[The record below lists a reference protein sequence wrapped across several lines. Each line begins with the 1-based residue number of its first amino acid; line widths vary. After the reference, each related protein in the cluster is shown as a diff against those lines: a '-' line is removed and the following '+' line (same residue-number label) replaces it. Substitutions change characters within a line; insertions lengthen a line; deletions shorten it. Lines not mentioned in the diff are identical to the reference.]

1 MSTKKVIFFGVQPYD
16 REVFTELN
24 RSYSLDIVFHR
35 SHLNQNNVPLAVG
48 ADAVCIF
55 VNDTADAATVE
66 ALACYGVRLIAL
78 RCAGFNNVDLEAAA
92 RHGITVVRVPAYSPH
107 AVAEYAL
114 ALMLT
119 LNRKINRAWLRTR
132 EGNFSLRGLEGFD
145 MYGKTAG
152 IVGTG
157 KIARVLIHMLNGLGM
172 RILAYDPY
180 PDEALAVAEGF
191 HYVDLTTLYTQA
203 DIISLHCPLTD
214 TTRHMIDAAAIAAM
228 KPGVMIINT
237 GRGQL
242 IRTADLIEGLKSK
255 QIGAAGLD
263 VYEEEAAYFYEDRS
277 DLVIDDDMLARLL
290 SLNNV
295 IITSHQAFFTR
306 EALVNIARTT
316 LDNIQAF
323 QTGGKALN
331 EVKYDPQFIL
341 Q

>member
-1 MSTKKVIFFGVQPYD
+1 MSTKRVIFFGVQPYD
-16 REVFTELN
+16 REIFSELN
-24 RSYSLDIVFHR
+24 RSYSLDIVYHR
-35 SHLNQNNVPLAVG
+35 SHLNLNNVPLAAG

-66 ALACYGVRLIAL
+66 ALSRYGVRLIAL

-145 MYGKTAG
+145 MHGKTAG
-152 IVGTG
+152 IIGTG
-157 KIARVLIHMLNGLGM
+157 KIARVLIHILNGLGM
-172 RILAYDPY
+172 RIIAYDPY
-180 PDEALAVAEGF
+180 PDEALAMAEGF
-191 HYVDLTTLYTQA
+191 HYVDLVTLYTQA
-203 DIISLHCPLTD
+203 DIISLHCPLND
-214 TTRHMIDAAAIAAM
+214 TTRHMIDASAIAAM

-255 QIGAAGLD
+255 QVGSAGLD

-277 DLVIDDDMLARLL
+277 DRVIDDDMLARLL

-323 QTGGKALN
+323 QTGGTVFN

>member
-1 MSTKKVIFFGVQPYD
+1 MATKKIIFFGVQPYD
-16 REVFTELN
+16 REIFSALN
-24 RSYSLDIVFHR
+24 RSYNLDIVYHR
-35 SHLNQNNVPLAVG
+35 SHLNPNNLPLAAG
-48 ADAVCIF
+48 AEAVCLF

-66 ALACYGVRLIAL
+66 VLARYGVRLIAL

-92 RHGITVVRVPAYSPH
+92 RFGITVVRVPAYSPH

-145 MYGKTAG
+145 MHGKTAG
-152 IVGTG
+152 LIGTG
-157 KIARVLIHMLNGLGM
+157 KIARVLIHILNGLGM

-191 HYVDLTTLYTQA
+191 HYVDLTTLYRQS

-214 TTRHMIDAAAIAAM
+214 RTRHMIDAAAIASM

-242 IRTADLIEGLKSK
+242 IRTVDLIDGLKSK

-277 DLVIDDDMLARLL
+277 DRVIDDDTLARLL

-306 EALVNIARTT
+306 EAMENIARTT

-323 QTGGKALN
+323 VADGQAMN
-331 EVKYDPQFIL
+331 EVKYDPQFVL

>member
-1 MSTKKVIFFGVQPYD
+1 MSTKKIIFFGVQPYD
-16 REVFTELN
+16 REIFSALN
-24 RSYSLDIVFHR
+24 RSYNLDIVYHR
-35 SHLNQNNVPLAVG
+35 SHLNRNNLPLAAG
-48 ADAVCIF
+48 AEAVCLF

-66 ALACYGVRLIAL
+66 VLARYGVRLIAL

-92 RHGITVVRVPAYSPH
+92 RFGVTVVRVPAYSPH

-145 MYGKTAG
+145 MHGKTVG
-152 IVGTG
+152 IIGTG
-157 KIARVLIHMLNGLGM
+157 KIARVLIHILNGLGM

-191 HYVDLTTLYTQA
+191 HYVDLTTLYRRA

-214 TTRHMIDAAAIAAM
+214 KTRHMIDATAIASM

-242 IRTADLIEGLKSK
+242 IRTVDLIEGLKSK

-277 DLVIDDDMLARLL
+277 DRVIDDDTLARLL

-306 EALVNIARTT
+306 EALENIARTT

-323 QTGGKALN
+323 VTDGQAMN
-331 EVKYDPQFIL
+331 EVKYDPQFVL

>member
-1 MSTKKVIFFGVQPYD
+1 MATKKIIFFGVQPYD
-16 REVFTELN
+16 REIFSALN
-24 RSYSLDIVFHR
+24 RSYNLDIVYHR
-35 SHLNQNNVPLAVG
+35 SHLNPNNLPLAAG
-48 ADAVCIF
+48 AEAVCLF

-66 ALACYGVRLIAL
+66 VLARYGVRLIAL

-92 RHGITVVRVPAYSPH
+92 RFGITVVRVPAYSPH

-145 MYGKTAG
+145 MHGKTAG
-152 IVGTG
+152 LIGTG
-157 KIARVLIHMLNGLGM
+157 KIARVLIHILNGLGM

-191 HYVDLTTLYTQA
+191 HYVDLTTLYRQS

-214 TTRHMIDAAAIAAM
+214 RTRHMIDAAAIASM

-242 IRTADLIEGLKSK
+242 IRTVDLIEGLKSK

-277 DLVIDDDMLARLL
+277 DRVIDDDTLARLL

-306 EALVNIARTT
+306 EALENIARTT

-323 QTGGKALN
+323 VADGQAMN
-331 EVKYDPQFIL
+331 EVKYDPQFVL